1 MEIKTVSV
9 AGFESFKAKNIS
21 GDLTNDPVT
30 VSHGSV
36 STANGIHPTPAFDFL
51 GNDSQPQLLL
61 QDAKETWLFPDAVVR
76 HEFRARHED
85 LRIITI
91 DGDSMEPLLS
101 SGDRIL
107 IDSSQ
112 KVPVP
117 PGIFVVWD
125 GMGLVAKRVEHIP
138 NSEPPKIIIRSI
150 NPEYQTYERTAD
162 EVNIVGRVIWTAKR
176 L

>member
-1 MEIKTVSV
+1 
-9 AGFESFKAKNIS
+9 
-21 GDLTNDPVT
+21 
-30 VSHGSV
+30 
-36 STANGIHPTPAFDFL
+36 
-51 GNDSQPQLLL
+51 
-61 QDAKETWLFPDAVVR
+61 
-76 HEFRARHED
+76 
-85 LRIITI
+85 
-91 DGDSMEPLLS
+91 MEPLLS

-138 NSEPPKIIIRSI
+138 NSEPPKIVIRSI